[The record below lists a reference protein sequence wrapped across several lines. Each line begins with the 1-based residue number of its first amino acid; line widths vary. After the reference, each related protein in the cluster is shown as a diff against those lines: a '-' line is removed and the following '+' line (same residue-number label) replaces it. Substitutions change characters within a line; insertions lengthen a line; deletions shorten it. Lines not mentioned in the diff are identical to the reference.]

1 MDNFPQD
8 LVWLLDSTSPTF
20 KVQTSFLCACLLKPT
35 RSYLNQTHRKG
46 LSGVFDEPF
55 GVTASNEDT
64 DNFEDQI
71 IAEISE
77 IKTTHSPNTPDPLL
91 RKTARTTIAKPA
103 PRSITKTAKKIPIVS
118 KSKSAVQDPE
128 DEAEKRRERV
138 RKCRR
143 KKKEKKEEDL
153 LKKEFLV
160 ADNTQRE
167 DNIARMNQQLA
178 QMSEILAVHN
188 RAQPDVA
195 ASLLSSLMEEISQ
208 PDVPTVL
215 SSFFY

>member
-1 MDNFPQD
+1 LTQVLPH
-8 LVWLLDSTSPTF
+8 L
-20 KVQTSFLCACLLKPT
+20 
-35 RSYLNQTHRKG
+35 RKG
-46 LSGVFDEPF
+46 LSCVFDEPF
-55 GVTASNEDT
+55 GVTASNEDNNT
-64 DNFEDQI
+64 DTDQI
-71 IAEISE
+71 FAEISE
-77 IKTTHSPNTPDPLL
+77 IKTTHASNTPKHPL
-91 RKTARTTIAKPA
+91 RKTARTTIAKP
-103 PRSITKTAKKIPIVS
+103 SAKKIPIIS
-118 KSKSAVQDPE
+118 KSKSAAQDSE

-160 ADNTQRE
+160 ADNTERE

-178 QMSEILAVHN
+178 QMSEILAAHN

>member
-1 MDNFPQD
+1 M
-8 LVWLLDSTSPTF
+8 
-20 KVQTSFLCACLLKPT
+20 
-35 RSYLNQTHRKG
+35 
-46 LSGVFDEPF
+46 FDEPF
-55 GVTASNEDT
+55 GVCASNEDT
-64 DNFEDQI
+64 DTDKDPIFT
-71 IAEISE
+71 EISE
-77 IKTTHSPNTPDPLL
+77 IKTTHASNIPKHPI
-91 RKTARTTIAKPA
+91 RKTARTTIAKP
-103 PRSITKTAKKIPIVS
+103 STKKIPIIS
-118 KSKSAVQDPE
+118 KSKSAAQDSE

-160 ADNTQRE
+160 ADNTERE

-178 QMSEILAVHN
+178 QMSEILAAHN

-195 ASLLSSLMEEISQ
+195 ASLLSSLLEEVSQ

>member
-1 MDNFPQD
+1 LTQ
-8 LVWLLDSTSPTF
+8 LLPP
-20 KVQTSFLCACLLKPT
+20 L
-35 RSYLNQTHRKG
+35 RKG
-46 LSGVFDEPF
+46 LSRVFDEPF
-55 GVTASNEDT
+55 GVCASNEDT

-77 IKTTHSPNTPDPLL
+77 IKTTHAPNTPDPLL

-178 QMSEILAVHN
+178 QMSEILAAHN

-195 ASLLSSLMEEISQ
+195 ASLLSSLLEEISQ

>member
-1 MDNFPQD
+1 M
-8 LVWLLDSTSPTF
+8 
-20 KVQTSFLCACLLKPT
+20 
-35 RSYLNQTHRKG
+35 G
-46 LSGVFDEPF
+46 
-55 GVTASNEDT
+55 ASN
-64 DNFEDQI
+64 
-71 IAEISE
+71 
-77 IKTTHSPNTPDPLL
+77 TPKHPL
-91 RKTARTTIAKPA
+91 RKTARTTIAK
-103 PRSITKTAKKIPIVS
+103 TDKKIPIVS
-118 KSKSAVQDPE
+118 KSKSAVQDSQ

-143 KKKEKKEEDL
+143 KKKEEEL

-160 ADNTQRE
+160 ADNTERE

-178 QMSEILAVHN
+178 QMSEILAAHN

-195 ASLLSSLMEEISQ
+195 ASLLSSLLEEISQ